1 MELQTAVQK
10 LIEAFGQQNFT
21 FAEKLH
27 NNAVDENWNRF
38 KGTTRAVFDAL
49 ERHTIIF
56 DVDYSEID
64 KEKFD
69 ADLAKFQTEVGE
81 EMLLAWKYKFGA
93 LVFVGII
100 YADNMTDAELKSVF
114 LRFDNGLVNTM
125 RKYVGRFEL
134 HGEKPGV
141 TGTMMPI
148 FSDTARSQSF
158 NENIGNY
165 YNSHFWKKS
174 YVSTISVDT
183 TTETFKRRKNMFGIK
198 WHGDFELKRL
208 AEYVFPD
215 RGRVL

>member
-1 MELQTAVQK
+1 MELQTAIQK

-27 NNAVDENWNRF
+27 KNAVDENWNKF
-38 KGTTRAVFDAL
+38 KGSTRAVFDLL

-69 ADLAKFQTEVGE
+69 ADLAKFQTDVSE
-81 EMLLAWKYKFGA
+81 EMLLAWKYVLGG
-93 LVFVGII
+93 LEFVGII
-100 YADNMTDAELKSVF
+100 YADNLTDAELKSIF
-114 LRFDNGLVNTM
+114 SHFDEGLVNTM
-125 RKYVGRFEL
+125 RKYVGRSEL

-141 TGTMMPI
+141 MGTMMPI
-148 FSDTARSQSF
+148 FSDAERAQSF
-158 NENIGNY
+158 NKNIRNY

-183 TTETFKRRKNMFGIK
+183 TTETFTRGKHLFGLK
-198 WHGDFELKRL
+198 WKGGIELDRL
-208 AEYVFPD
+208 AGQVFPD
-215 RGRVL
+215 SGRIL